1 MIDITECDENDLA
14 TWDMICSGN
23 VKGCFQIEGSLGVHW
38 SKELKPRNMDEL
50 AALISVIR
58 PGTLKAR
65 LEGKSMTQHYSDRKA
80 GIEEVPLVHESI
92 DETLRKT
99 HGVIIY
105 QETAMKVAQL
115 MAGFDLVQADV
126 LRKAVGKK
134 NAKLMQEVKV
144 QFIEGSVKLGV
155 SKNKAEEVFSNIEAS
170 SRYAFNKSHA
180 VSYAKVAYW
189 TAYCKCHYPKQFYQE
204 WLRSSGDKVDP
215 DLEKK
220 QLIMSAK
227 SDGITVFGPTIKKL
241 DETFTIYDDG
251 IYYGIAD
258 VKNVGISHVKQ
269 LREALMPLKE
279 PTWPQIALKVIPK
292 VNSRAIGNLIDVG
305 AFSHL
310 GVSRT
315 EMKHQA
321 SCLEVATDKEIAW
334 IMTNVNPTSVHHML
348 TSLLKAG
355 TKKDGGG
362 MATSARVAKITQAIQ
377 RLENPGRALVDNPTT
392 YARLEEKL
400 LGCAINH
407 SQLNSCSDAA
417 FANTTC
423 IEIKNG
429 KLAKSTI
436 AGIVKQIKIFRTKKD
451 QDMAFLSIEDESSEL
466 ENIVVFPDIY
476 EQHKDI
482 IYEESTLL
490 LTGEVKDP
498 KRGSFIVESVFM
510 I

>member
-1 MIDITECDENDLA
+1 
-14 TWDMICSGN
+14 
-23 VKGCFQIEGSLGVHW
+23 
-38 SKELKPRNMDEL
+38 
-50 AALISVIR
+50 
-58 PGTLKAR
+58 
-65 LEGKSMTQHYSDRKA
+65 
-80 GIEEVPLVHESI
+80 
-92 DETLRKT
+92 
-99 HGVIIY
+99 
-105 QETAMKVAQL
+105 
-115 MAGFDLVQADV
+115 
-126 LRKAVGKK
+126 
-134 NAKLMQEVKV
+134 
-144 QFIEGSVKLGV
+144 
-155 SKNKAEEVFSNIEAS
+155 
-170 SRYAFNKSHA
+170 
-180 VSYAKVAYW
+180 
-189 TAYCKCHYPKQFYQE
+189 
-204 WLRSSGDKVDP
+204 
-215 DLEKK
+215 
-220 QLIMSAK
+220 
-227 SDGITVFGPTIKKL
+227 
-241 DETFTIYDDG
+241 
-251 IYYGIAD
+251 
-258 VKNVGISHVKQ
+258 
-269 LREALMPLKE
+269 
-279 PTWPQIALKVIPK
+279 
-292 VNSRAIGNLIDVG
+292 
-305 AFSHL
+305 
-310 GVSRT
+310 
-315 EMKHQA
+315 
-321 SCLEVATDKEIAW
+321 
-334 IMTNVNPTSVHHML
+334 
-348 TSLLKAG
+348 LKAG